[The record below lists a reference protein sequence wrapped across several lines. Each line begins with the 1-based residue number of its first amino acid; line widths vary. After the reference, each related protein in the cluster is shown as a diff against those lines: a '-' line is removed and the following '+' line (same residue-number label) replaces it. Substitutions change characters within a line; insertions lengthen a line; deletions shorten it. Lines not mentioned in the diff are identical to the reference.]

1 NNVDQRFNNGY
12 GFGYRGGYNVRGRG
26 GRGGMNGRGGIYQKE
41 NNESVGMKFVPVRNV
56 GKRVDN
62 VQVIEGEGSGNWA
75 NKGKNVDNA
84 KSEAVKKTY
93 EKKPVTV
100 KNSFDALVEDLIDE
114 SEKKRWSG
122 DLIKYYADKC
132 EAKARQNLI
141 AGLKWRIA
149 KLKQD
154 IVHGN
159 TYVSKVANEEAEKQ
173 CVALMK
179 TYGIIR
185 NQVFGKIYDE
195 TYRSKLIKIN
205 DMRLEQQR
213 AEVELFFYSEGVLSN
228 AVRETWTD
236 DMIEQYETLMGEKV
250 DKMTKEDL
258 QEGFVFFW

>member
-1 NNVDQRFNNGY
+1 GVSSGVKVNLNGDGGWQDVRKSNRSGASISNNVDQRFNNGY

-93 EKKPVTV
+93 
-100 KNSFDALVEDLIDE
+100 
-114 SEKKRWSG
+114 
-122 DLIKYYADKC
+122 
-132 EAKARQNLI
+132 
-141 AGLKWRIA
+141 
-149 KLKQD
+149 
-154 IVHGN
+154 
-159 TYVSKVANEEAEKQ
+159 
-173 CVALMK
+173 
-179 TYGIIR
+179 GIIR

-195 TYRSKLIKIN
+195 TYRSELIKIN
-205 DMRLEQQR
+205 DMRSEQQR
-213 AEVELFFYSEGVLSN
+213 AEVELFFYSGGVLSN

-250 DKMTKEDL
+250 DKMMKEDL
-258 QEGFVFFW
+258 QEGFVQSMDEEVAEDTSDSAMFMSRDEVQNV